1 MARIALRD
9 KPGQAARAAPPSYVT
24 PMPTAT
30 MTIDAFEASLTAEE
44 PPPGC
49 GAPLSGLW
57 WARREDWDAAH
68 RLVQDEAGA
77 DAAWVHAW
85 LHRVEGDAG
94 NAGYWYCRAG
104 RPAVRGSLDAEW
116 RAIAEAQ
123 LARGATQ

>member
-1 MARIALRD
+1 
-9 KPGQAARAAPPSYVT
+9 
-24 PMPTAT
+24 

-49 GAPLSGLW
+49 GAPLAALW

-94 NAGYWYCRAG
+94 NAEYWYRRAG
-104 RPAVRGSLDAEW
+104 RPAVRGSPGAEW

-123 LARGATQ
+123 LARGDAQ